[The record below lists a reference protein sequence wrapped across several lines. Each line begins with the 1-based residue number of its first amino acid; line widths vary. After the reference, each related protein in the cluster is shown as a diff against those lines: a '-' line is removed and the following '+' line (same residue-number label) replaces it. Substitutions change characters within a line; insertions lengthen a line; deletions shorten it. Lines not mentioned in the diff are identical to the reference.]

1 MGILNSVIL
10 ILTIYLI
17 GSIPFGLVLTKL
29 FLRQDIRKIGS
40 GNIGATNVLRTGSKI
55 LAILTVILDAMKPFF
70 AYWAV
75 RFVMA
80 ILTSKLAVNILFG
93 LYDVYMTMII
103 VAITIFAH
111 CFPVYLKFKGGKGVA
126 TVFGSLFMFS
136 SKWSFLC
143 INAYAIPLVALITWI
158 AVAFISKKSSLSA
171 LVTSVMLPVY
181 VYLFA
186 NYRSVTV
193 YNLTIFYTCVSVFVI
208 LRHISNIKRLIK
220 GEESNIKLHKDKNEQ
235 V

>member
-1 MGILNSVIL
+1 MGIFNSVIL
-10 ILTIYLI
+10 FLTIYLI
-17 GSIPFGLVLTKL
+17 GSIPFGLVLTKI

-55 LAILTVILDAMKPFF
+55 LAILTVILDALKPFF

-75 RFVMA
+75 RFVMG
-80 ILTSKLAVNILFG
+80 ILTSKLAVSILFG

-143 INAYAIPLVALITWI
+143 INAYVLPLVALMTWI
-158 AVAFISKKSSLSA
+158 AVAVISKKSSLSA
-171 LVTSVMLPVY
+171 LITSILLPLY

-186 NYRSVTV
+186 NYRSATV
-193 YNLTIFYTCVSVFVI
+193 FNLTLFYACVSLFVI

-220 GEESNIKLHKDKNEQ
+220 GEESNIKLHKDNE
-235 V
+235 

>member
-1 MGILNSVIL
+1 MTILDYIIL
-10 ILTIYLI
+10 FLTIYLI

-55 LAILTVILDAMKPFF
+55 LAILTVILDALKPFF

-75 RFVMA
+75 RFVMS
-80 ILTSKLAVNILFG
+80 ILISKLAVNILFG
-93 LYDVYMTMII
+93 LYDVYLIMII
-103 VAITIFAH
+103 TGITIFAH

-143 INAYAIPLVALITWI
+143 IKAYALPLVALITWI
-158 AVAFISKKSSLSA
+158 AIAFISKKSSLSA
-171 LVTSVMLPVY
+171 LITSILLPLY

-186 NYRSVTV
+186 NYRIYVVKDVTV
-193 YNLTIFYTCVSVFVI
+193 FYGCVSFFVI

-220 GEESNIKLHKDKNEQ
+220 GEESNIKLHKDKNE
-235 V
+235 

>member
-1 MGILNSVIL
+1 MSIIYYIILFL
-10 ILTIYLI
+10 IIYLI
-17 GSIPFGLVLTKL
+17 GSIPFGLVLTKI

-75 RFVMA
+75 RFVLKF
-80 ILTSKLAVNILFG
+80 IIGNFGVGVLFG
-93 LYDVYMTMII
+93 LYDVYCTMVI
-103 VAITIFAH
+103 VAITILAH

-136 SKWSFLC
+136 SKWSLIG
-143 INAYAIPLVALITWI
+143 INAYMLPTAALATWL

-171 LVTSVMLPVY
+171 LITSIMLPLYVY
-181 VYLFA
+181 VFTT
-186 NYRSVTV
+186 YRHSVV
-193 YNLTIFYTCVSVFVI
+193 IHLTIFYVCVSVFVI

-220 GEESNIKLHKDKNEQ
+220 GEESNIKLHKDKNE
-235 V
+235 

>member
-1 MGILNSVIL
+1 MTILDYIIL
-10 ILTIYLI
+10 FLTIYLI

-55 LAILTVILDAMKPFF
+55 LAILTVILDALKPFF

-75 RFVMA
+75 RFVMS
-80 ILTSKLAVNILFG
+80 ILISKLAVNILFG
-93 LYDVYMTMII
+93 LYDVYLIMII
-103 VAITIFAH
+103 TGITIFAH

-143 INAYAIPLVALITWI
+143 INAYALPLVALITWI
-158 AVAFISKKSSLSA
+158 AIAFISKKSSLSA
-171 LVTSVMLPVY
+171 LITSILLPLY

-186 NYRSVTV
+186 NYRIYVVKDVTV
-193 YNLTIFYTCVSVFVI
+193 FYGFVSLFVI

-220 GEESNIKLHKDKNEQ
+220 GEESNIKLHKDKNE
-235 V
+235 